1 MRLAATKP
9 AAILITKRQSI
20 PAPRA
25 RVATATA
32 AGPCSEAAKKSRSD
46 GASWRIAVASS
57 DAEADGGEGDAA
69 EAGQVAPRGRRAR
82 LSARRR
88 ERVRLPAGISGCD
101 VGEFLL
107 HPNSVESLL
116 NTSALESFAPTGTRP
131 SRFTC
136 ALCRIGF
143 LGFEVVPVLELC
155 VTPTSTDCIVEM
167 LFCRVRACD
176 RRLVPRLVLP
186 CKTSLILAL
195 PFLLCLQFEGSESI
209 EEQNNLFSGVFR
221 SALFNCSS

>member
-9 AAILITKRQSI
+9 AAIFITKRQPV

-88 ERVRLPAGISGCD
+88 ERVRLPAGVSGGD
-101 VGEFLL
+101 VGEFLR
-107 HPNSVESLL
+107 HPDGVASLL
-116 NTSALESFAPTGTRP
+116 NTGALEGGGGVLGPCSAASGSRASRSRRCSSSASPRRAPTAP
-131 SRFTC
+131 SRC
-136 ALCRIGF
+136 CRAGYARAI
-143 LGFEVVPVLELC
+143 VV
-155 VTPTSTDCIVEM
+155 
-167 LFCRVRACD
+167 
-176 RRLVPRLVLP
+176 
-186 CKTSLILAL
+186 
-195 PFLLCLQFEGSESI
+195 
-209 EEQNNLFSGVFR
+209 
-221 SALFNCSS
+221 

>member
-57 DAEADGGEGDAA
+57 DAEADGGGSEGDA

-88 ERVRLPAGISGCD
+88 ESVRLPDGVSGGD
-101 VGEFLL
+101 VGEFLR
-107 HPNSVESLL
+107 HPDGVESLL
-116 NTSALESFAPTGTRP
+116 DTGALQSFAPAGAGPGT
-131 SRFTC
+131 FTC
-136 ALCRIGF
+136 RLRRIGF
-143 LGFEVVPVLELC
+143 LGFEVAPVLELR
-155 VTPTSTDCIVEM
+155 VTPTSTDCTVEM
-167 LFCRVRACD
+167 LSCRVRACD
-176 RRLVPRLVLP
+176 RRLVHR
-186 CKTSLILAL
+186 LIL
-195 PFLLCLQFEGSESI
+195 PEESSV
-209 EEQNNLFSGVFR
+209 NSV
-221 SALFNCSS
+221 